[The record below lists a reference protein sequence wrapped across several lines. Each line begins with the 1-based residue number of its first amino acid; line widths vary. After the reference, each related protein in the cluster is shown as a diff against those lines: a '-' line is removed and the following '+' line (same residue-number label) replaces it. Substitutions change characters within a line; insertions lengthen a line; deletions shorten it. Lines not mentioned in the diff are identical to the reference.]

1 MTTVTETVAAAV
13 EAANL
18 FDQKTTNDDSRKLLM
33 DTFLSKLSEQ
43 RQENITLL
51 SNRVTQMKRNVKKL
65 EAGGLMRRQL
75 PRHERNESNH
85 LPVFGFVNKSHS
97 VMKNPFAFHG
107 EVSTEHAVIAFD
119 CEGIQVKDK
128 TTKVGF
134 RTSAATIVF
143 VRGSTGQVL
152 LSSFIKYEE
161 HEVHSL
167 LTHITN
173 IEMSHLKKSPITL
186 AYMQTFLLNYFL
198 KYKPT
203 IIGWNIMS
211 DITMLGMQESLKQL
225 YGSQYYTRVIDL
237 QSQPDMLRRDFT
249 NTGLKIFV
257 EEFKSELSLHGIQK
271 DTHQA
276 VEDARATLLL
286 YNRVYLKRHEFPSF
300 FQRIKD
306 MRTTTKEERDANK
319 RKWTLKKTY

>member
-75 PRHERNESNH
+75 PRHEGNESNH

-97 VMKNPFAFHG
+97 VMENPFVFHG
-107 EVSTEHAVIAFD
+107 EVPTEHVVIAFD

-128 TTKVGF
+128 TTKAVF
-134 RTSAATIVF
+134 KTSAATVVF
-143 VRGSTGQVL
+143 VGGSTEQVL
-152 LSSFIKYEE
+152 LFSFIKYEE
-161 HEVHSL
+161 HDVHSL
-167 LTHITN
+167 LTHIKN

-203 IIGWNIMS
+203 IIGWNIRS
-211 DITMLGMQESLKQL
+211 DITMLGMQDSLKQL
-225 YGSQYYTRVIDL
+225 YGSQYYTRALIWLLFWQDCSIIAASETSDL
-237 QSQPDMLRRDFT
+237 TDDSMVF
-249 NTGLKIFV
+249 
-257 EEFKSELSLHGIQK
+257 S
-271 DTHQA
+271 
-276 VEDARATLLL
+276 
-286 YNRVYLKRHEFPSF
+286 
-300 FQRIKD
+300 
-306 MRTTTKEERDANK
+306 
-319 RKWTLKKTY
+319 